1 MAGVNWEPVLIFCY
15 LSVFLLM
22 ATFLRS
28 RISFLQKFLIPN
40 SILAGLFGILLGQYL
55 FRVIDP
61 NQMGDYVYHLLTLAF
76 IAMGLRGSKVKRSY
90 GTLTTMVIHCQTYAV
105 QGILGM
111 AFALILILTYFPD
124 LFPAFGLHL
133 VMGFGNNPGV
143 AYSFGLN
150 WESMGF
156 VGGAQVG
163 LTFGA
168 LGFIWA
174 YIIGMVVINW
184 GVRRNMATLFKGY
197 DQIPQSV
204 FRGIVKPGEERKEA
218 GLLVTAQEAIE
229 SMALQVALVGAV
241 LLIAYLFLS
250 NFLGFLEG
258 FGDFGENLSALIGG
272 FGYIFGILFALL
284 VRWIMEK
291 IKIDYII
298 DHGLMTRLGGTFID
312 FMITAAI
319 TAISLEMI
327 RLYWLEIIMLSTI
340 GGFVTLAFVYFLVN
354 RMQMDYKF
362 ERLVSSFGLVTGTV
376 ASGLALLRVLDPHF
390 ETPVAEDLVY
400 AGGVA
405 LFTAIPILL
414 MANMPAMGYVAGR
427 TIPAALETMG
437 LVLVYLAVLT
447 TFWFVY
453 RAIYLRRL
461 KGSAE
466 K

>member
-15 LSVFLLM
+15 LSVFLIL
-22 ATFLRS
+22 ATILRS

-55 FRVIDP
+55 FKIIDP
-61 NQMGDYVYHLLTLAF
+61 SQMGDYVYHLLTLAF

-90 GTLTTMVIHCQTYAV
+90 GTLTTMVVHCQTYAI
-105 QGILGM
+105 QGLLGM
-111 AFALILILTYFPD
+111 IFVLIAILTYFPD

-133 VMGFGNNPGV
+133 VMGYGNNPGV

-174 YIIGMVVINW
+174 YIIGMVIINW
-184 GVRRNMATLFKGY
+184 GVRNNKATLFKGF
-197 DQIPQSV
+197 DQIPPSV
-204 FRGIVKPGEERKEA
+204 FRGVVKPGEEKKSA
-218 GLLVTAQEAIE
+218 GSLVTAQEAIE
-229 SMALQVALVGAV
+229 SMALQLALVGTV
-241 LLIAYLFLS
+241 LLVAYLFLS
-250 NFLGFLEG
+250 NFLAFLEG
-258 FGDFGENLSALIGG
+258 FGEFGHNLAALIGG

-284 VRWIMEK
+284 IRWAMEK
-291 IKIDYII
+291 IKVDYVI

-327 RLYWLEIIMLSTI
+327 RIYLVEIALLSTI
-340 GGFVTLAFVYFLVN
+340 GGLVTLAVVYFLVN
-354 RMQMDYKF
+354 KMQMDYKF
-362 ERLVSSFGLVTGTV
+362 ERMVSSFGLVTGTV

-414 MANMPAMGYVAGR
+414 MANMPAIGYVAGR
-427 TIPAALETMG
+427 TIPAIFETMIY
-437 LVLVYLAVLT
+437 VLVYLAALT
-447 TFWFVY
+447 IFWLIY
-453 RAIYLRRL
+453 RAIYMRRL
-461 KGSAE
+461 KAAE
-466 K
+466 EK

>member
-15 LSVFLLM
+15 LSVFLIL

-28 RISFLQKFLIPN
+28 KITFLQKYLIPN
-40 SILAGLFGILLGQYL
+40 SILAGFFGILFGQYI

-111 AFALILILTYFPD
+111 AFAIILILTYFPD

-150 WESMGF
+150 WEGMGF
-156 VGGAQVG
+156 IGGAQVG

-168 LGFIWA
+168 LGFVWA
-174 YIIGMVVINW
+174 YILGMILINW
-184 GVRRNMATLFKGY
+184 GVRRNKTAIFKGY
-197 DQIPQSV
+197 DQIPPSV
-204 FRGIVKPGEERKEA
+204 FRGIVKPGEEKKSA
-218 GLLVTAQEAIE
+218 GMLVTAQEAIE
-229 SMALQVALVGAV
+229 SLALQLALVGTV
-241 LLIAYLFLS
+241 LLLAYLFLS
-250 NFLGFLEG
+250 NFLAFLEG

-272 FGYIFGILFALL
+272 FGYIFGILFAL
-284 VRWIMEK
+284 VARWIMEK
-291 IKIDYII
+291 IKVDYVI

-327 RLYWLEIIMLSTI
+327 RLYWLEIIMLSTL
-340 GGFVTLAFVYFLVN
+340 GGLVTLAVVFFLVN

-414 MANMPAMGYVAGR
+414 MANMPAIGYVAGR
-427 TIPAALETMG
+427 TIPAALETIG
-437 LVLVYLAVLT
+437 LVFVYLIALT
-447 TFWFVY
+447 AFWFIY
-453 RAIYLRRL
+453 RAIFIRRM
-461 KGSAE
+461 KAAGE

>member
-15 LSVFLLM
+15 LSVFLLL

-28 RISFLQKFLIPN
+28 RITILQKFLIPN
-40 SILAGLFGILLGQYL
+40 SILAGLLGILFGQYI
-55 FRVIDP
+55 FKVIDP

-76 IAMGLRGSKVKRSY
+76 ISMGLRGSKVKRSY

-111 AFALILILTYFPD
+111 GFALILILTYFPD

-197 DQIPQSV
+197 DQIPPSV
-204 FRGIVKPGEERKEA
+204 FRGIVRPGEDKKEA

-229 SMALQVALVGAV
+229 SMALQLSLVGAV
-241 LLIAYLFLS
+241 LLIAYIFLS
-250 NFLGFLEG
+250 NFLVFLEG
-258 FGDFGENLSALIGG
+258 FGDIGHNLAALIGG
-272 FGYIFGILFALL
+272 FGYIFGILFAL
-284 VRWIMEK
+284 VIRWVIEK
-291 IKIDYII
+291 LKIEYII

-327 RLYWLEIIMLSTI
+327 RLYWLEITMLSTI
-340 GGFVTLAFVYFLVN
+340 GGFVTLALVYFLVN

-362 ERLVSSFGLVTGTV
+362 ERMVSSFGLVTGTV

-414 MANMPAMGYVAGR
+414 MANMPAIGYVAGR
-427 TIPAALETMG
+427 TVPAALETIAF
-437 LVLVYLAVLT
+437 VFVYLLALT
-447 TFWFVY
+447 AFWFIY
-453 RAIYLRRL
+453 RAIYLRRT
-461 KGSAE
+461 KASE

>member
-15 LSVFLLM
+15 LSVFLIL

-28 RISFLQKFLIPN
+28 RIKLLQRYLIPN
-40 SILAGLFGILLGQYL
+40 SILAGLLGILLGQYL
-55 FRVIDP
+55 FKVIDP

-90 GTLTTMVIHCQTYAV
+90 GTLTTMVIHCQAYAI
-105 QGILGM
+105 QGILGLV
-111 AFALILILTYFPD
+111 FAVVAIITYFPD

-150 WESMGF
+150 WENMGF

-174 YIIGMVVINW
+174 YILGMVIINW
-184 GVRRNMATLFKGY
+184 GVRRNKATIFKSY

-204 FRGIVKPGEERKEA
+204 FRGIVKPGEEKKSA
-218 GLLVTAQEAIE
+218 GMLVTAQEAIE
-229 SMALQVALVGAV
+229 SLALQVALIGTV
-241 LLIAYLFLS
+241 LLVAYLFLS

-258 FGDFGENLSALIGG
+258 FGEFGQNLSALIGG

-284 VRWIMEK
+284 TRWVMEK
-291 IKIDYII
+291 IKVDYVI

-327 RLYWLEIIMLSTI
+327 RLYWLEIFILSTL
-340 GGFVTLAFVYFLVN
+340 GGLVTLIAVYLLVN
-354 RMQMDYKF
+354 KMQMDYKF
-362 ERLVSSFGLVTGTV
+362 ERMVSSFGLVTGTV

-414 MANMPAMGYVAGR
+414 MANMPALGYVAGR
-427 TIPAALETMG
+427 SVPAALETIG
-437 LVLVYLAVLT
+437 FVFVYLAALT
-447 TFWFVY
+447 IFWLVY
-453 RAIYLRRL
+453 RAIFLRRL
-461 KGSAE
+461 KANGG

>member
-15 LSVFLLM
+15 LSVFLIL

-55 FRVIDP
+55 FKVIDP

-90 GTLTTMVIHCQTYAV
+90 GTLTTMVVHCQTYAI
-105 QGILGM
+105 QGLLGM
-111 AFALILILTYFPD
+111 IFVLVAILTYFPD

-156 VGGAQVG
+156 VGGSQVG

-174 YIIGMVVINW
+174 YIIGMVIINW
-184 GVRRNMATLFKGY
+184 GVRNNKATLFKGF
-197 DQIPQSV
+197 DQIPPSV
-204 FRGIVKPGEERKEA
+204 FRGVVKPGEEKKSA
-218 GLLVTAQEAIE
+218 GSLVTAQEAIE
-229 SMALQVALVGAV
+229 SMALQLALVGTV
-241 LLIAYLFLS
+241 LLVAYLFLS
-250 NFLGFLEG
+250 NFLAFLEG
-258 FGDFGENLSALIGG
+258 FGEFGHNLAALIGG

-284 VRWIMEK
+284 IRWAMEK
-291 IKIDYII
+291 IKVDYVI

-327 RLYWLEIIMLSTI
+327 RLYLVEIALLSTI
-340 GGFVTLAFVYFLVN
+340 GGLVTLAVVYFLVN
-354 RMQMDYKF
+354 KMQMDYKF
-362 ERLVSSFGLVTGTV
+362 ERMVSSFGLVTGTV

-414 MANMPAMGYVAGR
+414 MANMPAIGYVAGR
-427 TIPAALETMG
+427 TIPAIFETIIY
-437 LVLVYLAVLT
+437 VLVYLAALT
-447 TFWFVY
+447 IFWLIY
-453 RAIYLRRL
+453 RAIYMRRL
-461 KGSAE
+461 KAAE
-466 K
+466 EK

>member
-1 MAGVNWEPVLIFCY
+1 MAGVNWEPVLIFSY
-15 LSVFLLM
+15 LSVFLLL

-28 RISFLQKFLIPN
+28 RIPFLQKFLIPN

-61 NQMGDYVYHLLTLAF
+61 NEMGDYVYHLLTLAF

-105 QGILGM
+105 QGILGL
-111 AFALILILTYFPD
+111 AFALVLILTYFPD
-124 LFPAFGLHL
+124 LFPSFGLHL

-150 WESMGF
+150 WEGMGF
-156 VGGAQVG
+156 VGGSQVG

-174 YIIGMVVINW
+174 YLIGMVIINW
-184 GVRRNMATLFKGY
+184 GVRRNKATLFKGY
-197 DQIPQSV
+197 DQIPPSV
-204 FRGIVKPGEERKEA
+204 FRGIVKPGEDKKEA
-218 GLLVTAQEAIE
+218 GRLVTAQEAIE
-229 SMALQVALVGAV
+229 SMALQLALVGAV
-241 LLIAYLFLS
+241 LLVAYLFLS
-250 NFLGFLEG
+250 NLLGLLEG
-258 FGDFGENLSALIGG
+258 FGELGENLSALIGG
-272 FGYIFGILFALL
+272 FGYIFGILFAL
-284 VRWIMEK
+284 VIRWIMEK

-327 RLYWLEIIMLSTI
+327 RLYWLEIALLSTT

-362 ERLVSSFGLVTGTV
+362 ERMVSSFGLVTGTV

-405 LFTAIPILL
+405 LFTGIPILL
-414 MANMPAMGYVAGR
+414 LANMPAIGYVAGR
-427 TIPAALETMG
+427 TVPAVLETIG
-437 LVLVYLAVLT
+437 LVFVYIVALFI
-447 TFWFVY
+447 FWIVY

-461 KGSAE
+461 KASGE

>member
-1 MAGVNWEPVLIFCY
+1 MAGVNWEPVLIFSY
-15 LSVFLLM
+15 LSVFLLL

-40 SILAGLFGILLGQYL
+40 SIMAGLFGILLGQYL

-61 NQMGDYVYHLLTLAF
+61 NEMGDYVYHLLTLAF

-90 GTLTTMVIHCQTYAV
+90 GTLTTMVIHCKTYAV
-105 QGILGM
+105 QGILGL
-111 AFALILILTYFPD
+111 AFALILILTYYPD

-150 WESMGF
+150 WETMGF
-156 VGGAQVG
+156 IGGSQVG

-174 YIIGMVVINW
+174 YIIGMVIINW
-184 GVRRNMATLFKGY
+184 GVRRNKATLFKGY
-197 DQIPQSV
+197 DQIPPSV
-204 FRGIVKPGEERKEA
+204 FRGIVRPGEEKKEA
-218 GLLVTAQEAIE
+218 GRLVTAQEAIE
-229 SMALQVALVGAV
+229 SMALQLALVGMV
-241 LLIAYLFLS
+241 LLVAYLFLS
-250 NFLGFLEG
+250 NLLGLLG
-258 FGDFGENLSALIGG
+258 RFGELGENLSALIGG
-272 FGYIFGILFALL
+272 FGYIFGILFAL
-284 VRWIMEK
+284 VIRWIMEK
-291 IKIDYII
+291 IKIEYII

-327 RLYWLEIIMLSTI
+327 RLYWLEIALLSTI
-340 GGFVTLAFVYFLVN
+340 GGFVTLVFVSFLVN

-362 ERLVSSFGLVTGTV
+362 ERMVSSFGLVTGTV

-414 MANMPAMGYVAGR
+414 LANMPAIGYAAGR
-427 TIPAALETMG
+427 TVPAVLETIG
-437 LVLVYLAVLT
+437 LVFVYLVALFL
-447 TFWFVY
+447 FWIVY

-461 KGSAE
+461 KASGE

>member
-15 LSVFLLM
+15 LSVFLLL

-28 RISFLQKFLIPN
+28 RITILQKFLIPN

-55 FRVIDP
+55 FKVIDP

-76 IAMGLRGSKVKRSY
+76 ISMGLRGSKVKRSY

-174 YIIGMVVINW
+174 YIIGMVIINW

-197 DQIPQSV
+197 DQIPPSV
-204 FRGIVKPGEERKEA
+204 FRGIVKPGEDKKEA

-229 SMALQVALVGAV
+229 SMALQLSLVGAV
-241 LLIAYLFLS
+241 LLLAYLFLS
-250 NFLGFLEG
+250 NFLIFLEG
-258 FGDFGENLSALIGG
+258 FGDIGHNLAALIGG
-272 FGYIFGILFALL
+272 FGYIFGILFALV
-284 VRWIMEK
+284 VRWVIEK
-291 IKIDYII
+291 MKIDYII

-327 RLYWLEIIMLSTI
+327 RLYWLEITMLTTI
-340 GGFVTLAFVYFLVN
+340 GGFVTLVLVYFLVN

-362 ERLVSSFGLVTGTV
+362 ERMVSSFGLVTGTV

-414 MANMPAMGYVAGR
+414 MANMPAIGYVAGR
-427 TIPAALETMG
+427 TVPAALETIA
-437 LVLVYLAVLT
+437 LVFVYLLALT
-447 TFWFVY
+447 AFWFIY

-461 KGSAE
+461 KASGE

>member
-15 LSVFLLM
+15 LSVFLIL

-28 RISFLQKFLIPN
+28 RITFLQKFLIPN

-55 FRVIDP
+55 FKVIDP

-90 GTLTTMVIHCQTYAV
+90 GTLTTMVVHCQTYAI
-105 QGILGM
+105 QGLLGM
-111 AFALILILTYFPD
+111 IFVLVAILTYFPD

-174 YIIGMVVINW
+174 YIIGMVIINW
-184 GVRRNMATLFKGY
+184 GVRNNKATLFKGF
-197 DQIPQSV
+197 DQIPPSV
-204 FRGIVKPGEERKEA
+204 FRGVVKPGEEKKSA
-218 GLLVTAQEAIE
+218 GSLVTAQEAIE
-229 SMALQVALVGAV
+229 SMALQLALVGTV
-241 LLIAYLFLS
+241 LLVAYLFLS
-250 NFLGFLEG
+250 NFLAFLEG
-258 FGDFGENLSALIGG
+258 FGEFGHNLAALIGG

-284 VRWIMEK
+284 IRWAMEK
-291 IKIDYII
+291 IKVDYVI

-327 RLYWLEIIMLSTI
+327 RLYLVEIALLSTI
-340 GGFVTLAFVYFLVN
+340 GGLVTLVVVYFLVN
-354 RMQMDYKF
+354 KMQMDYKF
-362 ERLVSSFGLVTGTV
+362 ERMVSSFGLVTGTV

-414 MANMPAMGYVAGR
+414 MANMPAIGYVAGR
-427 TIPAALETMG
+427 TIPAIFET
-437 LVLVYLAVLT
+437 LIYVLVYLAALT
-447 TFWFVY
+447 IFWLIY
-453 RAIYLRRL
+453 RAIYMRRL
-461 KGSAE
+461 KAAE
-466 K
+466 EK

>member
-15 LSVFLLM
+15 LSVFLLL

-28 RISFLQKFLIPN
+28 RIKFLQKFLIPN

-55 FRVIDP
+55 FKVIDP

-111 AFALILILTYFPD
+111 VFALVLILTYFPD

-197 DQIPQSV
+197 DQIPTSV
-204 FRGIVKPGEERKEA
+204 FRGIVKPGEEKKEA

-229 SMALQVALVGAV
+229 SMALQLALVGTV
-241 LLIAYLFLS
+241 LLIAYLFLT
-250 NFLGFLEG
+250 NFLGFLES
-258 FGDFGENLSALIGG
+258 FGDFGHNLSALIGG
-272 FGYIFGILFALL
+272 FGYIFGILFALII
-284 VRWIMEK
+284 RWIMEK

-327 RLYWLEIIMLSTI
+327 RLYWLEITMLSTI
-340 GGFVTLAFVYFLVN
+340 GGFVTLGVVYFLVN

-414 MANMPAMGYVAGR
+414 MANMPAMGYMAGR
-427 TIPAALETMG
+427 TIPAALETIG
-437 LVLVYLAVLT
+437 LVLAYLAGLT
-447 TFWFVY
+447 IFWFVY

-461 KGSAE
+461 KSAGDQ
-466 K
+466 

>member
-15 LSVFLLM
+15 LSVFLIL
-22 ATFLRS
+22 ATILRS

-55 FRVIDP
+55 FKIIDP

-90 GTLTTMVIHCQTYAV
+90 GTLTTMVVHCQTYAI
-105 QGILGM
+105 QGLLGM
-111 AFALILILTYFPD
+111 IFVLVAILTYFPD

-156 VGGAQVG
+156 VGGSQVG

-174 YIIGMVVINW
+174 YIIGMVIINW
-184 GVRRNMATLFKGY
+184 GVRNNKATLFKGF
-197 DQIPQSV
+197 DQIPPSV
-204 FRGIVKPGEERKEA
+204 FRGVVKPGEEKKSA
-218 GLLVTAQEAIE
+218 GSLVTAQEAIE
-229 SMALQVALVGAV
+229 SMALQLALVGTV
-241 LLIAYLFLS
+241 LLVAYLFLS
-250 NFLGFLEG
+250 NFLAFLEG
-258 FGDFGENLSALIGG
+258 FGEFGHNLAALIGG

-284 VRWIMEK
+284 IRWAMEK
-291 IKIDYII
+291 IKVDYVI

-327 RLYWLEIIMLSTI
+327 RLYLVEIALLSTI
-340 GGFVTLAFVYFLVN
+340 GGLVTLVVVYFLVN
-354 RMQMDYKF
+354 KMQMDYKF
-362 ERLVSSFGLVTGTV
+362 ERMVSSFGLVTGTV

-414 MANMPAMGYVAGR
+414 MANMPAIGYVAGR
-427 TIPAALETMG
+427 TIPAIFETIIY
-437 LVLVYLAVLT
+437 VLVYLAALT
-447 TFWFVY
+447 IFWIIY
-453 RAIYLRRL
+453 RAIYMRRL
-461 KGSAE
+461 KAAE
-466 K
+466 EK

>member
-1 MAGVNWEPVLIFCY
+1 MAGVNWEPVLIFSY
-15 LSVFLLM
+15 LSVFLLL

-61 NQMGDYVYHLLTLAF
+61 NEMGDYVYHLLTLAF

-90 GTLTTMVIHCQTYAV
+90 GTLTTMVIHCKTYAV
-105 QGILGM
+105 QGILGL
-111 AFALILILTYFPD
+111 AFALILILTYYPD

-150 WESMGF
+150 WETMGF
-156 VGGAQVG
+156 IGGSQVG

-174 YIIGMVVINW
+174 YIIGMVIINW
-184 GVRRNMATLFKGY
+184 GVRRNKATLFKGY
-197 DQIPQSV
+197 DQIPPSV
-204 FRGIVKPGEERKEA
+204 FRGIVRPGEEKKEA
-218 GLLVTAQEAIE
+218 GRLVTAQEAIE
-229 SMALQVALVGAV
+229 SMALQLALVGMV
-241 LLIAYLFLS
+241 LLVAYLFLS
-250 NFLGFLEG
+250 NLLGLLG
-258 FGDFGENLSALIGG
+258 RFGEFGENLSSLIGG
-272 FGYIFGILFALL
+272 FGYIFGILFAL
-284 VRWIMEK
+284 VIRWIMEK
-291 IKIDYII
+291 IKIEYII

-327 RLYWLEIIMLSTI
+327 RLYWLEITLLSTI
-340 GGFVTLAFVYFLVN
+340 GGFVTLVFVSFLVN

-362 ERLVSSFGLVTGTV
+362 ERMVSSFGLVTGTV

-414 MANMPAMGYVAGR
+414 LANMPAIGYAAGR
-427 TIPAALETMG
+427 TVPAVLETIG
-437 LVLVYLAVLT
+437 LVFVYLVALFV
-447 TFWFVY
+447 FWIVY

-461 KGSAE
+461 KASEE